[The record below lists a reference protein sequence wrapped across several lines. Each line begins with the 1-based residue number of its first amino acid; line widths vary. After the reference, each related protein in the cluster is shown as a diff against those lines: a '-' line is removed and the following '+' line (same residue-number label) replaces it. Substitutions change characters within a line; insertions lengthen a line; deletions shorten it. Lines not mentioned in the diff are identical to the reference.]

1 MKKRYE
7 LKQLLFSLSI
17 VLSLIGVVIICL
29 FIFMFFRNKA
39 MDEEVIEKLDRITT
53 KYTEIFESSNTE
65 NMEYINSIASFIN
78 PEDSLD
84 EIKDFL
90 ANEIIR
96 DIFSKIIYVRTD
108 LTGVFVDA
116 NGFRKDDS
124 YKKHLDY
131 FEKLFTENQTV
142 YNVFV
147 DEITQEGTICY
158 ATPVYD
164 KENVI
169 GAVLAIDNIE
179 EYKNIVKRLNSLDE
193 TDIIII
199 DRDGKIVIDASEDE
213 NIGKQIQELYDFEE
227 ENLEIQDFISLDN
240 HIVSRSIRIHND
252 YYITS
257 HVIDDNNRWYALSMV
272 KLSDYKTSLKPIT
285 MFTLG
290 IIIFI
295 TLLFLCMI
303 VYMLK
308 VIQKSNKRMNRMAFY
323 NSVTGVINK
332 NGFMEKLPEL
342 YLNKILYSFVALDIH
357 DFKFINYSF
366 GYQIGN
372 KLLRHIAD
380 VLKEELHED
389 ECFYHRESDKFGIL
403 LHTQESSK
411 IAKRVE
417 DIMNKISDFDLL
429 PQQRYPINCHC
440 GIILFDTFS
449 YDSDINLMIDRAYI
463 AKKKIKDLHGNQY
476 AFYDDIMYR
485 EAEKK
490 NDIEKRMKNGIV
502 NKEFKLYIQPKYD
515 LVNESTC
522 SGEVLVR
529 WIDKDGKITLPT
541 DFIPIFEQNGFIS
554 KLDLYMLEETCRF
567 QSMMRKQGFDIFPLS
582 INQSRILLFEE
593 NYINNVSNILKKYAL
608 EPGDII
614 IEITESIPADTFNEI
629 KMIISKLHNLGIK
642 VSIDDFGSGYSSLNI
657 LKELT
662 IDELK
667 LDKEFLSN
675 IKDAAKCEIIIESI
689 ITMAKKCNIQ
699 VVCEGVET
707 KEHVE
712 MLREKNCDIAQGYY
726 YSKPISEA
734 EFKKQVYGM
743 SEA

>member
-29 FIFMFFRNKA
+29 FIFMFFRNRA
-39 MDEEVIEKLDRITT
+39 MDEEVIEKLERITT

-65 NMEYINSIASFIN
+65 NIEYINSIASFIN

-90 ANEIIR
+90 ANEIKR

-108 LTGVFVDA
+108 LTGVSVDA
-116 NGFRKDDS
+116 NGFSKDYS

-131 FEKLFTENQTV
+131 FEKIFTENQTV

-147 DEITQEGTICY
+147 DDITQEGTICY

-169 GAVLAIDNIE
+169 GAVLAIDNLE

-193 TDIIII
+193 TNIIII

-213 NIGKQIQELYDFEE
+213 NNGKQIEDLY
-227 ENLEIQDFISLDN
+227 NLEELNLEVQDFISLDN
-240 HIVSRSIRIHND
+240 HIVSRSLRIHND

-257 HVIDDNNRWYALSMV
+257 HVIDDNNMWYALSMV

-295 TLLFLCMI
+295 TLLFLCMS

-417 DIMNKISDFDLL
+417 EIMNKISDFDLL

-476 AFYDDIMYR
+476 AFYDDVMYR

-490 NDIEKRMKNGIV
+490 NDIEKRMKDGIV

-515 LVNESTC
+515 LVNETIC

-529 WIDKDGKITLPT
+529 WVNKDGKITLPT

-567 QSMMRKQGFDIFPLS
+567 QSMMRKQGMDIFPLS

-593 NYINNVSNILKKYAL
+593 NYINNVSNLLKKYAI

-629 KMIISKLHNLGIK
+629 KTIISKLHNLGIK

-675 IKDAAKCEIIIESI
+675 IKDAVKCEIIIESI

-712 MLREKNCDIAQGYY
+712 MLQEKNCDIAQGYY

-734 EFKKQVYGM
+734 EFKEQVYGL